1 MGIGVVEIGPVKCFI
16 HTHIGRRTAVNYWQY
31 VLGHD
36 KAFLFLALD
45 VADGDVGAVSQ
56 QHIDPDALP
65 VAEPVAGTLDLDQA
79 RTRRRG
85 GLWYG
90 RARREKGCWGVA
102 CGCTASGSSRS
113 AD

>member
-1 MGIGVVEIGPVKCFI
+1 MTPVAKQAFVILGVQFAKN
-16 HTHIGRRTAVNYWQY
+16 TYLTS
-31 VLGHD
+31 
-36 KAFLFLALD
+36 ALH
-45 VADGDVGAVSQ
+45 VADGDVGAVAQ

-90 RARREKGCWGVA
+90 WGV
-102 CGCTASGSSRS
+102 GE
-113 AD
+113 